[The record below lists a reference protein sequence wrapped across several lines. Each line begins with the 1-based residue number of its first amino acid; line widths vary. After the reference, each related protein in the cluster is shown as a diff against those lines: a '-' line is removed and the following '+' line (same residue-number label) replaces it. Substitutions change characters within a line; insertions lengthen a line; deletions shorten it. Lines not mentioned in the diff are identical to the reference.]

1 MIRYYNEDID
11 MPLLDTGKIAR
22 WLPRVAALHDKTLGD
37 INYIFCSD
45 RKILEVNRQYLGHD
59 YYTDIITF
67 DETKEPCIAGDLF
80 ISLETVASNAE
91 MMQTEFDEE
100 LHRVLVHGVL
110 HLCGLKDKQ
119 EDQAARMRQE
129 ERKALD
135 LLETISSDNRK

>member
-1 MIRYYNEDID
+1 MVRFYNEDID
-11 MPLLDTGKIAR
+11 MPSLDTAR
-22 WLPRVAALHDKTLGD
+22 ITQWLRRVAAQHKRQLGD

-67 DETKEPCIAGDLF
+67 DETKDQRIAGDLF

-91 MMQTEFDEE
+91 MMHTSYDEE

-119 EDQAARMRQE
+119 DDDAARMREE

-135 LLETISSDNRK
+135 LL

>member
-1 MIRYYNEDID
+1 MVRFYNEDID
-11 MPLLDTGKIAR
+11 MPSLDTAR
-22 WLPRVAALHDKTLGD
+22 TTQWLRRVAALHDRKLGD

-67 DETKEPCIAGDLF
+67 DETKDQRIAGDLF

-91 MMQTEFDEE
+91 LMNTSFDEE

-119 EDQAARMRQE
+119 DDEAARMREE

-135 LLETISSDNRK
+135 IL